1 MALTKVS
8 RGLISTSIVDNG
20 NATAITIDSSENV
33 TFAGDGTFS
42 GDVTAG
48 TRVSSSSAGGSRF
61 DLESGDAACSLI
73 ANYSSTPVPMVFYT
87 SAQSRM
93 TLDTSGNLT
102 LTTASS
108 SLNIGNG
115 GFISTNYGLL
125 GLNGAN
131 GGGIKM
137 GTAGTLQGEV
147 YSNSGGLTF
156 QTPAA
161 YGITWYPAGAFAM
174 KLDTSGN
181 LGIGTSSPAY
191 QLTLSSN
198 PSFWEAGL
206 QTEVVGGN
214 QVLKIVSDA
223 FGGGGRTGNIEFHV
237 NSVSANP
244 AVKINASGNLLVG
257 SDNAS
262 PAVGAGVK
270 FLGTTTPY
278 IATVGNSSTS
288 GDNAYLLYSTGAA
301 AYRFYVD
308 YGGTIHA
315 TSTSISAISDI
326 SLKENI
332 RDLEA
337 SIAKVMLLKPRR
349 FDWINGD
356 GKDVAG
362 FIAQELEQVFPEL
375 VSESLYAEGVTK
387 KNIKMGD
394 ILPTVVKAMQEQQA
408 IIEALTARIE
418 ALEGA

>member
-87 SAQSRM
+87 SAQPRM
-93 TLDTSGNLT
+93 TLDTSGNVGIGISPSNT
-102 LTTASS
+102 FSVGASGTVTTRYTSTDTGAF
-108 SLNIGNG
+108 SLLQFENNGSIVLSADHGN
-115 GFISTNYGLL
+115 T
-125 GLNGAN
+125 GAN
-131 GGGIKM
+131 SAIIFKRD
-137 GTAGTLQGEV
+137 
-147 YSNSGGLTF
+147 
-156 QTPAA
+156 
-161 YGITWYPAGAFAM
+161 GAQESM
-174 KLDTSGN
+174 RLDASGN